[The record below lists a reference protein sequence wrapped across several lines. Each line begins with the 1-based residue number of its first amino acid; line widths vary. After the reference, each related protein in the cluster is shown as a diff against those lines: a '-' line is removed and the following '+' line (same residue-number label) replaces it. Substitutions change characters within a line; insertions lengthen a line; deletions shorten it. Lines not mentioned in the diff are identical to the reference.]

1 MEGLKSKF
9 YLAGHSLGGYVSAVY
24 AMQFP
29 EDLIKLI
36 LLSPVGL
43 PERPDTFSHDE
54 VAARFDSK
62 RD

>member
-1 MEGLKSKF
+1 M
-9 YLAGHSLGGYVSAVY
+9 GGYVSAVY

-29 EDLIKLI
+29 EDVIKLI

-62 RD
+62 KD